1 MITILSH
8 VLLHY
13 RYYYIY
19 YFRIFCYTYLT
30 VIRLLDGRI
39 AVITGST
46 RGNGRAMANIFS
58 EHGANVI
65 VTGRDENEAQS
76 IAEQIAREYQTNTF
90 GLKLDVS
97 LADKVNEMVT
107 KVHKKYGQIDIL
119 VNNAGYPIKDQLWDA
134 SFEQIQDQDLENVV
148 DVDTIG
154 TYRCCRAVLPIM
166 VEKRR
171 GVIINI
177 SSTPAISGYV
187 KGAPYTVAKA
197 ANLGITKH
205 IAAEFGKYGIRCNA
219 IAPGTIATQRNWD
232 RLTTQQRV
240 DIVRSIPLGRAGK
253 PEEIATIALVL
264 ASDYASFVSGQTI
277 VVDGGETIR

>member
-1 MITILSH
+1 MFSYITDTITYTILRS
-8 VLLHY
+8 
-13 RYYYIY
+13 
-19 YFRIFCYTYLT
+19 FCYTYLT

-76 IAEQIAREYQTNTF
+76 IAEQIAREYQTNTL

-97 LADKVNEMVT
+97 LANKVNEMVT

-134 SFEQIQDQDLENVV
+134 SFEQIQDQDLKNVV

>member
-76 IAEQIAREYQTNTF
+76 IAEQIAREYQTNTLD
-90 GLKLDVS
+90 LKLDVS
-97 LADKVNEMVT
+97 LAESK
-107 KVHKKYGQIDIL
+107 
-119 VNNAGYPIKDQLWDA
+119 
-134 SFEQIQDQDLENVV
+134 
-148 DVDTIG
+148 
-154 TYRCCRAVLPIM
+154 
-166 VEKRR
+166 
-171 GVIINI
+171 
-177 SSTPAISGYV
+177 
-187 KGAPYTVAKA
+187 
-197 ANLGITKH
+197 
-205 IAAEFGKYGIRCNA
+205 
-219 IAPGTIATQRNWD
+219 
-232 RLTTQQRV
+232 
-240 DIVRSIPLGRAGK
+240 
-253 PEEIATIALVL
+253 
-264 ASDYASFVSGQTI
+264 
-277 VVDGGETIR
+277 